1 MFGSYILPEV
11 SSSNYESY
19 VKKIIRKKKNKTDMF
34 LICDYSHNFITK
46 NIANEIKKTKKKI
59 FLNAQV
65 NAANIGYHS
74 IDKYSGVNSR
84 VINENELRQELRDNK
99 SDLKILAKRLMINK
113 KIKNMIVTCGKNGAI
128 LIDEKFK
135 VFQCPAFAKEVV
147 DKIGAGDSM
156 LAIASLCLK
165 FKLDPELVLFISS
178 LAASISIE
186 SIGNKES
193 VSIEKIDRLVEYV
206 LK

>member
-1 MFGSYILPEV
+1 MKL
-11 SSSNYESY
+11 
-19 VKKIIRKKKNKTDMF
+19 KK
-34 LICDYSHNFITK
+34 L
-46 NIANEIKKTKKKI
+46 KKKI